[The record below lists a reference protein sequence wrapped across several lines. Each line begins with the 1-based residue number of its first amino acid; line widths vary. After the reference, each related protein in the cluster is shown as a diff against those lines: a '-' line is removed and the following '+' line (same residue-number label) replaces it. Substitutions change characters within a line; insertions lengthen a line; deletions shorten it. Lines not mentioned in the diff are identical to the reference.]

1 MKNKIKSIIELF
13 QIKQDMWKLKKT
25 CRIWRTSYKKLIND
39 LSEVKL
45 ISTKELTKDLIN
57 G

>member
-1 MKNKIKSIIELF
+1 
-13 QIKQDMWKLKKT
+13 MWKLKKT